1 MATQDMGTQ
10 RSATKKPHHA
20 SEAESRAV
28 AEASRQKEWRKP
40 SFMKQMFLGDF
51 RMDMI
56 SPFPGV
62 GEPERPEYLEFSAKL
77 KKFLLEEI
85 DPLEIDATGEFP
97 PHVIPRLAALGALGI
112 NLPKEHGGLGFTKTD
127 YCRVMEL
134 SNAYEGSLMG
144 FLSPHQSVGV
154 PECVKLFGTD
164 AQKQEYLPRCARGEV
179 SAFAL
184 TENDVG
190 SDPAR
195 LTTTLEKDPEG
206 DGYLLTGEK
215 LWCTNGTVAKLLIV
229 MARHKESGKISAV
242 IVETA
247 WPGVRVEHRCR
258 FMGLSALQNA
268 VMTFDAVRV
277 PRTCL
282 LGGEGMGLRIALTAL
297 NTGRL
302 SVPYGSVGCAKKL
315 LEVARTWA
323 HSRQQWGKPL
333 VEHEAI
339 ALMLGNIAATTF
351 AMESI
356 ILLACRMTDAH
367 THDTRL
373 ESAATKEWNTSR
385 AWEIA
390 DMVMQIRGGRGYEK
404 ESSLIARGDRPMPVE
419 RLMRDMRVARIFEGA
434 SEIMHLLMAREAVD
448 KHLEIAG
455 ALIDPAVPLGKKI
468 AALPK
473 VAAFYA
479 TWYPARWFSLKGWL
493 GYGEYGALAAHLR
506 FVERA
511 SRRLARAAFHGMV
524 YFGPGLEKRQGFL
537 FRWVD
542 IAMELFAMSASISR
556 AHAMKAKGLP
566 EAESAAQLA
575 DTFCRSARLKVE
587 ALFPALWRNND
598 NANRALAQAVAA
610 GEHQWIESGI
620 ITLEEAEAARLARG
634 KSGAAAVDSDAERAA
649 DVCVT
654 N

>member
-1 MATQDMGTQ
+1 MA
-10 RSATKKPHHA
+10 APKHHA
-20 SEAESRAV
+20 TEAESRAV

-40 SFMKQMFLGDF
+40 SFMKQLFLGDF
-51 RMDMI
+51 QFGMI
-56 SPFPGV
+56 HPFPGV
-62 GEPERPEYLEFSAKL
+62 GEPERAEYTEFNERL
-77 KKFLLEEI
+77 KNFLLDEI
-85 DPLEIDATGEFP
+85 DPLEIDAKGDFP

-112 NLPKEHGGLGFTKTD
+112 NLPKEYGGLGFSKTE

-164 AQKQEYLPRCARGEV
+164 EQKKEYLPRCAQGEV

-195 LTTTLEKDPEG
+195 LTTTLERAPDG

-242 IVETA
+242 IVECD
-247 WPGVRVEHRCR
+247 WPGVRVEHRCH
-258 FMGLSALQNA
+258 FMGLSALQNG
-268 VMTFDAVRV
+268 VMSFDAVRV
-277 PRTCL
+277 PDRCL
-282 LGGEGMGLRIALTAL
+282 LGKEGSGLRIALTAL

-315 LEVARTWA
+315 LEVARVWA
-323 HSRQQWGKPL
+323 RERQQWGKAL
-333 VEHEAI
+333 GEHEAI
-339 ALMLGNIAATTF
+339 ALMLGDIAAKVY

-356 ILLACRMTDAH
+356 ILLTCRMTDAH
-367 THDTRL
+367 AYDLRL

-390 DMVMQIRGGRGYEK
+390 DQVMQIRGGRGYEK
-404 ESSLIARGDRPMPVE
+404 ETSLISRGDRPMPVE

-448 KHLEIAG
+448 KHLEVAG
-455 ALIDPAVPLGKKI
+455 ELVEPAVPLGKKL

-473 VAAFYA
+473 VAAFCA
-479 TWYPARWFSLKGWL
+479 TWYPSRCLSWRGWF
-493 GYGEYGALAAHLR
+493 GYGEYGSLAPHLR
-506 FVERA
+506 FVHRA
-511 SRRLARAAFHGMV
+511 SKRLARAAFHGMLV
-524 YFGPGLEKRQGFL
+524 YGPGLERRQGFL

-542 IAMELFAMSASISR
+542 IAMELFAMAASISR
-556 AHAMKAKGLP
+556 ARTLADKRQP
-566 EAESAAQLA
+566 EAASAEKLA
-575 DTFCRSARLKVE
+575 DAFCRNARIRVE
-587 ALFPALWRNND
+587 TLFRQLWHNHDAGTVALSRDVL
-598 NANRALAQAVAA
+598 A
-610 GEHQWIESGI
+610 GEFTWLESGI
-620 ITLEEAEAARLARG
+620 ITLDEADAARAR
-634 KSGAAAVDSDAERAA
+634 RAA
-649 DVCVT
+649 KPERT
-654 N
+654 APTATPANN

>member
-1 MATQDMGTQ
+1 MSNRA
-10 RSATKKPHHA
+10 AHHA
-20 SEAESRAV
+20 TEAESRAV
-28 AEASRQKEWRKP
+28 AEASRQKEWRAP
-40 SFMKQMFLGDF
+40 SFMKQMFLGDL
-51 RMDMI
+51 RMEMI

-62 GEPERPEYLEFSAKL
+62 GEPERPEYLDFAEKL
-77 KKFLLEEI
+77 RKFLLEEI
-85 DPLEIDATGEFP
+85 DPLAIDASGDFP
-97 PHVIPRLAALGALGI
+97 PHVIPRLAELGALGI
-112 NLPKEHGGLGFTKTD
+112 NLPKEYGGLGFTKTD

-164 AQKQEYLPRCARGEV
+164 AQKREYLPRCAKGDV

-195 LTTTLEKDPEG
+195 LTTTLEKAPDG
-206 DGYLLTGEK
+206 DGYVLSGEK

-268 VMTFDAVRV
+268 VLSFDAVRV
-277 PRTCL
+277 PANCL
-282 LGGEGMGLRIALTAL
+282 LGKEGQGLRIALTAL

-315 LEVARTWA
+315 LEIARTWA
-323 HSRQQWGKPL
+323 AQRQQWGKAL
-333 VEHEAI
+333 GEHEAV
-339 ALMLGNIAATTF
+339 ALMVGDIAAKVY

-367 THDTRL
+367 QYDMRL

-390 DMVMQIRGGRGYEK
+390 DAVMQIRGGRGYEK
-404 ESSLIARGDRPMPVE
+404 EASMISRGDRPMPVE

-448 KHLEIAG
+448 KHLEVAG
-455 ALIDPAVPLGKKI
+455 DLVDPQAPLAKKL
-468 AALPK
+468 AALPRA
-473 VAAFYA
+473 AAFYLR
-479 TWYPARWFSLKGWL
+479 WYPSRWVGIRGWF
-493 GYGEYGALAAHLR
+493 GYGEYGALGKHLR
-506 FVERA
+506 FVDRA
-511 SRRLARAAFHGMV
+511 SRKLAREAFHGMIV
-524 YFGPGLEKRQGFL
+524 YGPGLERRQGFL

-542 IAMELFAMSASISR
+542 IAMELFAMAASVSR
-556 AHAMKAKGLP
+556 AHALKAKGLP
-566 EAESAAQLA
+566 EAASAAQLA
-575 DTFCRSARLKVE
+575 DAFCNGAALKVE
-587 ALFPALWRNND
+587 TLFRNLWKNND
-598 NANRALAQAVAA
+598 TAAVVLSKSVLQ
-610 GEHQWIESGI
+610 GDHQWLESGI
-620 ITLEEAEAARLARG
+620 ITLDEADAARACRA
-634 KSGAAAVDSDAERAA
+634 SAVSPSSDRAAAGVL
-649 DVCVT
+649 
-654 N
+654 NN

>member
-1 MATQDMGTQ
+1 MSTPKT
-10 RSATKKPHHA
+10 THHA

-28 AEASRQKEWRKP
+28 AEASRQKDWRKP
-40 SFMKQMFLGDF
+40 SFMKQLFLGDF
-51 RMDMI
+51 RFEMI

-62 GEPERPEYLEFSAKL
+62 GEPETPEFVEFSARMR
-77 KKFLLEEI
+77 KFLLEEI

-112 NLPKEHGGLGFTKTD
+112 NLPKEYEGLGFSKTD

-195 LTTTLEKDPEG
+195 LTTSLEKAPDG
-206 DGYLLTGEK
+206 NGYLLTGEK

-242 IVETA
+242 IVETQ
-247 WPGVRVEHRCR
+247 WPGVRVDHRCR

-268 VMTFDAVRV
+268 VMSFDAVRV
-277 PRTCL
+277 PQECL
-282 LGGEGMGLRIALTAL
+282 LGKEGMGLRIALTAL

-315 LEVARTWA
+315 LEIARVWA
-323 HSRQQWGKPL
+323 RERQQWGKPL

-339 ALMLGNIAATTF
+339 ALMVGNIAATTY

-367 THDTRL
+367 TYDTRL

-390 DMVMQIRGGRGYEK
+390 DNVMQIRGGRGYEK
-404 ESSLIARGDRPMPVE
+404 ESSMIARGDRPMPVE

-448 KHLEIAG
+448 KHLEVAG
-455 ALIDPAVPLGKKI
+455 ALIDPAVPIGQKL
-468 AALPK
+468 AALPM

-479 TWYPARWFSLKGWL
+479 TWYPSRWIGLRGWF
-493 GYGEYGALAAHLR
+493 GYGEYGPLAKHLR

-511 SRRLARAAFHGMV
+511 SRRLARAAFHGMLV
-524 YFGPGLEKRQGFL
+524 YGPGLEKRQGFL

-542 IAMELFAMSASISR
+542 IAMELFAMSASIAR
-556 AHAMKAKGLP
+556 AHTLAQKNQP
-566 EAESAAQLA
+566 EAQSAAQLA
-575 DTFCRSARLKVE
+575 DAFCTASRLKVN
-587 ALFPALWRNND
+587 ALFPALWHNND
-598 NANRALAQAVAA
+598 TSARDLAHQVVN
-610 GEHQWIESGI
+610 GDHQWLESGI
-620 ITLEEAEAARLARG
+620 ITLDEAEAARKARETRNP
-634 KSGAAAVDSDAERAA
+634 SPAVP
-649 DVCVT
+649 V
-654 N
+654 NN